1 MTGPEFSARLER
13 LAAGAYPAV
22 RATVMRAGLA
32 AERDAKRNATTA
44 PRVRTGRL
52 RSSIASSVE
61 AAGES
66 LYLVLRAGG
75 VGTDKDVKYA
85 RLQELGGT
93 VRPIKGKYLAI
104 PVGPAKTAAG
114 VSRYASPRDVPGLV
128 FVQSLKGQPL
138 LVQLTGKGGKAKV
151 TVWYVLRRSV
161 TVRARPY
168 LKPAIDAAAAALPGQ
183 ISEAL
188 GRLAGGA

>member
-1 MTGPEFSARLER
+1 MTGPEFAARLER

-66 LYLVLRAGG
+66 LSLVLRAGG

-85 RLQELGGT
+85 RLQEIGGT

>member
-1 MTGPEFSARLER
+1 MTGPEFTARLER

-66 LYLVLRAGG
+66 LSLVLRAGG